1 MNTRD
6 AAAAARAKVRSY
18 IAALPPDARKGVK
31 RIRQAIRAAAPRATD
46 AISYGI
52 PAFRLHD
59 RMLIWY
65 AGWKQH
71 TSIYPLTAAMRRA
84 HSKALKGYEV
94 SKGTLRFP
102 ISEAVPA
109 ALVKRLVKTRM
120 AELRSARKS

>member
-1 MNTRD
+1 MSTR
-6 AAAAARAKVRSY
+6 AADAAARAKVRSY

-31 RIRQAIRAAAPRATD
+31 QIRQAIRAAAPRATD

-59 RMLIWY
+59 RILIWY

-84 HSKALKGYEV
+84 HSKALRDYEV